1 MAFEALYGVHTG
13 IDTTQLTGL
22 ARAGEELTGYQVA
35 WNHPMTGKKA
45 FSWGGMDIITQESAV
60 DPLLH
65 NCLEPALV
73 GNQRFV
79 PFTPDSGPYT
89 LADKLTALGVDATTG
104 QVDAILAAA
113 RAEMA
118 RRGALLSDD
127 DLAALAKDILG

>member
-1 MAFEALYGVHTG
+1 MAFEALYGVRTG

-45 FSWGGMDIITQESAV
+45 FSWGGLDIITQESAV

-73 GNQRFV
+73 GNERFV

-89 LADKLTALGVDATTG
+89 LADKLAALGVDATTG

-113 RAEMA
+113 RAEMT
-118 RRGALLSDD
+118 RRGALLNDG
-127 DLAALAKDILG
+127 DLAALAKDIVS